1 MSEPRF
7 EKDNPNNV
15 LIKYPFLCHT
25 QKSKKN
31 SVAVDAHW
39 HYYIEMLYSL
49 SGKCKVFIGGCCHDF
64 NKGDLLL
71 INSREVHSVYVYDK
85 EDVEYIVLRFDPEV
99 LYTTSRSVFE
109 SKYVLPFIMSKAK
122 HQKIFGKDE
131 IKNTP
136 IPSTMLEIV
145 KENNNKKYG
154 FELAIKTH
162 ICGIFL
168 WILRSWD
175 KQGQSMDAGKLL
187 KENDLIMLQKVFD
200 YLDTNYQNNITVE
213 AVAEMC
219 NLSYSYFSRQFK
231 QLMGKTFTDY
241 LNYIRI
247 TEAEK
252 LLLSTDM
259 NITQV
264 ALEIGFSS
272 SSYFIQQFK
281 HFKNISPK
289 QFKFS
294 IVKK

>member
-7 EKDNPNNV
+7 EKDIPSNV

-25 QKSKKN
+25 QKSKRN
-31 SVAVDAHW
+31 TIAVDAHW
-39 HYYIEMLYSL
+39 HYYIEMIYSL
-49 SGKCKVFIGGCCHDF
+49 SGKCKVILNGSSHDF

-71 INSREVHSVYVYDK
+71 INSREVHSIYVYDK

-122 HQKIFGKDE
+122 HQKIFSKE
-131 IKNTP
+131 QIKNTP
-136 IPSTMLEIV
+136 IPFSMLEIV
-145 KENNNKKYG
+145 KENDNKRYG

-175 KQGQSMDAGKLL
+175 NQGLSMDTGKVL
-187 KENDLIMLQKVFD
+187 KENDLKMLQKVFD
-200 YLDTNYQNNITVE
+200 YLDANYQNEIT
-213 AVAEMC
+213 AQSIAEIC

-281 HFKNISPK
+281 HYKNISPK
-289 QFKFS
+289 QFKHS
-294 IVKK
+294 IIKK

>member
-1 MSEPRF
+1 MNEPYF
-7 EKDNPNNV
+7 EKDFP
-15 LIKYPFLCHT
+15 LDATIKYPFLVHT
-25 QKSKKN
+25 QKTKRN
-31 SVAVDAHW
+31 TLAVDAHW

-49 SGKCKVFIGGCCHDF
+49 SGKAEVFLGGTSHVF
-64 NKGDLLL
+64 NKGDLVL
-71 INSREVHSVYVYDK
+71 INSREVHSVFINEK

-109 SKYVLPFIMSKAK
+109 SKYVLPFVMSKLE
-122 HQKIFGKDE
+122 HQKIFRKDE

-136 IPSTMLEIV
+136 IPLSILEIV
-145 KENNNKKYG
+145 NENNYKKYG

-168 WILRSWD
+168 WILRSWES
-175 KQGQSMDAGKLL
+175 QGLSMDAGSVLR
-187 KENDLIMLQKVFD
+187 ENDLKMLQKVFD
-200 YLDTNYQNNITVE
+200 YLDENYKYDITAE
-213 AVAEMC
+213 SVAKMC

-231 QLMGKTFTDY
+231 VLMGKTFTEY

-264 ALEIGFSS
+264 ALEIGFST

-289 QFKFS
+289 QFKKN
-294 IVKK
+294 ILK